1 MVATKEKAAQEAR
14 RPTAPDQIPLAR
26 FKRGRT
32 GRRVAVAVLVLFLLV
47 TLSSFL
53 GSQTGTSTA
62 TGGGY
67 TLTVTYPKVT
77 RPGLPIRWEFT
88 VSHPGGFDQ
97 PIHLATSFDELHL
110 FDTSNVEPDAKSSTA
125 TATDV
130 IYTFAPPSGDT
141 LRVSMDGNTEP
152 DFHEFGP
159 ATTSVLIDGQPA
171 VSVSYRTVVIP

>member
-14 RPTAPDQIPLAR
+14 RPTAPRQIPLAR
-26 FKRGRT
+26 FKRAQT
-32 GRRVAVAVLVLFLLV
+32 GRRVAVAALALFLLV
-47 TLSSFL
+47 ALSSLL
-53 GSQTGTSTA
+53 GPQTATSTS

-67 TLTVTYPKVT
+67 TLTVTYPRIT
-77 RPGLPIRWEFT
+77 RPGLPVRWEFT

-97 PIHLATSFDELHL
+97 PIHLATSFDQLHL
-110 FDTSNVEPDAKSSTA
+110 FDTSNVEPDAESATS

-141 LRVSMDGNTEP
+141 LRVSMDGNAEP
-152 DFHEFGP
+152 DFQEFGP
-159 ATTSVLIDGQPA
+159 ATTSVLVDGQPA